1 MKKENSFHSFEIE
14 FADAAKC
21 SHPARIQIINPL
33 AKHKDRTCRK

>member
-21 SHPARIQIINPL
+21 LAHPAMAHEKRNVITDNFQ
-33 AKHKDRTCRK
+33 

>member
-21 SHPARIQIINPL
+21 LAHPATNYNP
-33 AKHKDRTCRK
+33 TCQT

>member
-21 SHPARIQIINPL
+21 LAHPVWRNEKYNVITDNFQ
-33 AKHKDRTCRK
+33 